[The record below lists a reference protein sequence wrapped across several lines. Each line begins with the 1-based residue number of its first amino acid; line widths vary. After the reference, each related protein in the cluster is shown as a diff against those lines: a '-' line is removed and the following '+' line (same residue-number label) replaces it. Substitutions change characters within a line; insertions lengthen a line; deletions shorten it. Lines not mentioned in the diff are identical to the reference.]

1 MVRIL
6 IGPPKGGANGFK
18 REGFADNSGAKPMLR
33 GINIR
38 PASLAALLILM
49 ILAPLAVAEPAE
61 SGLELRVEIDAPQN
75 GLYFS
80 DSSDLEVTLRVKN
93 HADNARELTYNP
105 ACPFDL
111 IMTNGAWE
119 VDVDDERIC
128 PSQSRAMTIQSG
140 QERILS
146 TWTWDWADAPSGEIE
161 FDFTQ
166 PELGL
171 TATDSV
177 ILHRT
182 IDMPENLHLEATLS
196 ETIGEQFGHTSAMPA
211 MTHLALFN
219 SGKSTIELP
228 FDENCRVQTDILTS
242 IPCGTGAIEAGQEMH
257 LGWLEWDFANAVDGD
272 HTLAFTLTGVESA
285 TTSVDTVYTRT
296 PTNPIDNLNPIAS
309 LENGDHLNWYFTLE
323 NMANSPAKLLYEDT
337 CIVEMHVISPDGEI
351 VYDTRGT
358 RSCPPS
364 GLEQKIAPQTSHIL
378 ASDIWDYTGYDGCE
392 IDDGVHLVVLSQPD
406 HQLVATQS
414 FLHENSGED
423 PACGL
428 NEQDTSDIRFSVTN
442 LAVLSADTLTE
453 RISFDLSIHNTGL
466 DSFNLYWPTDCSLEL
481 QLGLVGQS
489 PIQIWA
495 EDCNDLAGHE
505 FAIEPQS
512 GYTWPT
518 IEVPFVDNGVE
529 LAQGTWHLTIQTTS
543 LPKFTTQIAHTYDG
557 AHVADMVDESP
568 SESLP
573 EDPGEENQEEAFDEV
588 IISGHWNYVTTSGQG
603 CWLLTDSIGIEHS
616 FIDHLQDDKWNP
628 TPGLSGTY
636 VTQFSKTTGDCAAW
650 SGIVITQTLD
660 ETETTPEVVAPVTP
674 QSPPPTAVDQI
685 ITYAPTSAAVVA
697 TTSLSLMTL
706 LYLGNTEWIRI
717 PALQVGVG
725 IIGMVRRTGEHD
737 GEYQRG
743 RIMGYLTANPGV
755 HFRALLGALEMSNGQ
770 LTHHLKHLQ
779 GEERVWR
786 RKDGRLVRFYPASIQ
801 ATLND
806 DELPVPLLTPDP
818 NSLQGKIL
826 RLLDATE
833 NDIVNLSQ
841 KELAVRLEASQ
852 QLVSHHL
859 RTLEKFG
866 LVERE
871 KVGMRYRYQLTR
883 EAIFLVNSN
892 DYDVTPE

>member
-1 MVRIL
+1 
-6 IGPPKGGANGFK
+6 
-18 REGFADNSGAKPMLR
+18 MLR
-33 GINIR
+33 GVNTR

-49 ILAPLAVAEPAE
+49 ILAPLAVAEPTE
-61 SGLELRVEIDAPQN
+61 NGFELRIEIDAPEN

-80 DSSDLEVTLRVKN
+80 DTSDLEVTIRVKN
-93 HADNARELTYNP
+93 HADTARELTYNP

-111 IMTNGAWE
+111 VLTNGAWQL
-119 VDVDDERIC
+119 DVDDERIC
-128 PSQSRAMTIQSG
+128 PTQSRAMTIQSG

-146 TWTWDWADAPSGEIE
+146 TWTWDWGEAPSGEIE
-161 FDFTQ
+161 FEFTQ
-166 PELGL
+166 PEVEI
-171 TATDSV
+171 TATESV

-182 IDMPENLHLEATLS
+182 IEMPENLHLEAILS
-196 ETIGEQFGHTSAMPA
+196 ETIGDQLGHTSSMPA
-211 MTHLALFN
+211 MIHLALVN
-219 SGKSTIELP
+219 SGKSSIELP
-228 FDENCRVQTDILTS
+228 FDENCRVETNVLTL
-242 IPCGTGAIEAGQEMH
+242 IPCGTGTIDAGQEMH
-257 LGWLEWDFANAVDGD
+257 LGWTEWNFGDAVDGD
-272 HTLAFTLTGVESA
+272 YTLSYSLTGVEGA
-285 TTSVDTVYTRT
+285 MANVDTMYTQT
-296 PTNPIDNLNPIAS
+296 PTSPVADLKPIAS
-309 LENGDHLNWYFTLE
+309 VALGDVFNWYLTLE
-323 NMANSPAKLLYEDT
+323 NSADSPAKLLYGDT
-337 CIVEMHVISPDGEI
+337 CIVEMHVISPSGEI

-378 ASDIWDYTGYDGCE
+378 ASDSWDYTASDGCE
-392 IDDGVHLVVLSQPD
+392 IADGVHLLVLSQPD
-406 HQLVATQS
+406 HDLVATQP
-414 FLHENSGED
+414 FLHVNSGND

-428 NEQDTSDIRFSVTN
+428 DEQDASGIRYSVTN
-442 LAVLSADTLTE
+442 LTVLSPDTLEE
-453 RISFDLSIHNTGL
+453 RISFDLSIWNMGSEDFT
-466 DSFNLYWPTDCSLEL
+466 LYWPTDCALEL
-481 QLGLVGQS
+481 QLGLVGQL
-489 PIQIWA
+489 PMQIWS
-495 EDCNDLAGHE
+495 EGCNDLAGHE
-505 FAIEPQS
+505 IAIESQS
-512 GYTWPT
+512 GHTWPT

-529 LAQGTWHLTIQTTS
+529 LVQGTWHLTIQTTS
-543 LPKFTTQIAHTYDG
+543 LPTFTTQVAHTYDG
-557 AHVADMVDESP
+557 AHEVDSVEDSTGQL
-568 SESLP
+568 LP
-573 EDPGEENQEEAFDEV
+573 AGPNEEGQENTFDEIV
-588 IISGHWNYVTTSGQG
+588 ISGAWNYVTTSGQG

-616 FIDHLQDDKWNP
+616 FISHMQEADWTP

-636 VTQFSKTTGDCAAW
+636 VTHSSEATGDCVAW
-650 SGIVITQTLD
+650 SGIIIKQTLD
-660 ETETTPEVVAPVTP
+660 ETETAPEIIAPVTP
-674 QSPPPTAVDQI
+674 QTPPPTAVDQI

-725 IIGMVRRTGEHD
+725 LIGMVRRSGEHD

-801 ATLND
+801 ATLDD

-892 DYDVTPE
+892 DYDVTSE

>member
-1 MVRIL
+1 
-6 IGPPKGGANGFK
+6 
-18 REGFADNSGAKPMLR
+18 MLR
-33 GINIR
+33 GVNTG

-61 SGLELRVEIDAPQN
+61 NGFELRIEIDAPEN

-80 DSSDLEVTLRVKN
+80 DTSDLEVTLRVKN
-93 HADNARELTYNP
+93 HADTARELTYNP

-111 IMTNGAWE
+111 VLTNGAWQL
-119 VDVDDERIC
+119 DLDDERIC
-128 PSQSRAMTIQSG
+128 PTQSRAMMIQSG

-146 TWTWDWADAPSGEIE
+146 TWTWDWGDAPSGEIE
-161 FDFTQ
+161 FEFTQ
-166 PELGL
+166 PEVEI
-171 TATDSV
+171 TATESV

-182 IDMPENLHLEATLS
+182 IEMPENLHLEAILS
-196 ETIGEQFGHTSAMPA
+196 ETIGDQLGHTSSMPA
-211 MTHLALFN
+211 MIHLALVN
-219 SGKSTIELP
+219 SGKSSIELP
-228 FDENCRVQTDILTS
+228 FDENCRVETTVLTS
-242 IPCGTGAIEAGQEMH
+242 IPCGTGTIDAGQEIH
-257 LGWLEWDFANAVDGD
+257 LGWTEWDFDDAVDGD
-272 HTLAFTLTGVESA
+272 YTLSYSLAGVVGA
-285 TTSVDTVYTRT
+285 MANVDTMYTQT
-296 PTNPIDNLNPIAS
+296 PTSPIADLKPIAS
-309 LENGDHLNWYFTLE
+309 IASEDVFNWYFTLE
-323 NMANSPAKLLYEDT
+323 NSADSPAKLLYEDT
-337 CIVEMHVISPDGEI
+337 CIVEMHVISPSGEI

-364 GLEQKIAPQTSHIL
+364 GLEQKIGPQTSHIL
-378 ASDIWDYTGYDGCE
+378 TSDSWDYIGSDGCE
-392 IDDGVHLVVLSQPD
+392 IADGVHLLVLSQPD
-406 HQLVATQS
+406 HELVATKP
-414 FLHENSGED
+414 FLHVNSGDD

-428 NEQDTSDIRFSVTN
+428 DDQDASGIRYSVTN
-442 LAVLSADTLTE
+442 LTVLSPDTLEE
-453 RISFDLSIHNTGL
+453 RISFDLSIWNVGWDDFT
-466 DSFNLYWPTDCSLEL
+466 LYWPTDCSLEL
-481 QLGLVGQS
+481 QLGLVGQ
-489 PIQIWA
+489 PPMQIWS
-495 EDCNDLAGHE
+495 EGCNDLAGHE
-505 FAIEPQS
+505 IVIESQS
-512 GYTWPT
+512 GHTWPT

-529 LAQGTWHLTIQTTS
+529 LVQGTWHLTIQTTS
-543 LPKFTTQIAHTYDG
+543 LPTFTTQVAHTYDG
-557 AHVADMVDESP
+557 AHEVDRAEDNA
-568 SESLP
+568 EQILP
-573 EDPGEENQEEAFDEV
+573 EGPNEEGQENAFDEIV
-588 IISGHWNYVTTSGQG
+588 ISGAWNYVTTSGQG

-616 FIDHLQDDKWNP
+616 FISHMQEADWTP

-636 VTQFSKTTGDCAAW
+636 VTHSSEATGDCVAW
-650 SGIVITQTLD
+650 SGIIIKQTLD
-660 ETETTPEVVAPVTP
+660 ETETAPEIIAPVTP
-674 QSPPPTAVDQI
+674 QTPPPTAVDQI

-725 IIGMVRRTGEHD
+725 LIGMVRRSGEHD

-801 ATLND
+801 ATLDD

-892 DYDVTPE
+892 DYDVTSE